1 MQPSQASRL
10 QRLCT
15 RRDRDRAP
23 VGASKSIPTRKSLR
37 IVTICSRVAISQRL
51 SSRDSSFTYI
61 HMHASDHADLL
72 ESFTSIKLPAE
83 DIYVDPRHQP
93 VNPDEEDDV
102 IPDQHAALG
111 IQRATQKAREPA
123 WKDLGLESLMSA
135 GPPNRQAGAGAS
147 APRG

>member
-1 MQPSQASRL
+1 
-10 QRLCT
+10 
-15 RRDRDRAP
+15 
-23 VGASKSIPTRKSLR
+23 
-37 IVTICSRVAISQRL
+37 
-51 SSRDSSFTYI
+51 
-61 HMHASDHADLL
+61 MHASDHADLL

-102 IPDQHAALG
+102 VPDQHAALG

-135 GPPNRQAGAGAS
+135 GPPDRQAGAS
-147 APRG
+147 AARGRQTVLR